1 MVFQL
6 TTMVVRMTMT
16 ASSGNQFDYF
26 GCQAD
31 LTVYNWDVALEK
43 RLILQNYISLTYNQ
57 LAFNEQSMI
66 HTVNVTILLD

>member
-6 TTMVVRMTMT
+6 TTLVVSKTWKVVILTRLSDSHMTSRVVRMTMT

-31 LTVYNWDVALEK
+31 LTVYNGDVALE
-43 RLILQNYISLTYNQ
+43 
-57 LAFNEQSMI
+57 
-66 HTVNVTILLD
+66 